1 VHIHKISQC
10 RPLRAADPSDAWVDW
25 LGVLLGV
32 ILGAGAIGVIVQY
45 FQDTMNTSKALSKS
59 R

>member
-1 VHIHKISQC
+1 
-10 RPLRAADPSDAWVDW
+10 LRAADPSDAWVDW